1 MKVNYSNRYGDNITF
16 EKTEDNKVI
25 MTGYDSHCMR
35 YVMHGDTKMVDPS
48 GGPYLSIGTNLKY
61 YFDVKE
67 DMIIS
72 DIMFNKGSI
81 TFILNE
87 NNKTKDQNSLNEG

>member
-1 MKVNYSNRYGDNITF
+1 MKVNYYNRYGDNITF

-48 GGPYLSIGTNLKY
+48 GGPYLAIGTNLKY

-72 DIMFNKGSI
+72 DMMFNKDHI
-81 TFILNE
+81 VFII
-87 NNKTKDQNSLNEG
+87 K